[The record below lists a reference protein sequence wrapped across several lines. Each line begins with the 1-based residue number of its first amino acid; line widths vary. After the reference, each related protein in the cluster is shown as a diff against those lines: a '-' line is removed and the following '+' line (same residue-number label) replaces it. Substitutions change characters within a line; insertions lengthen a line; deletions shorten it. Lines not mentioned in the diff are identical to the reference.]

1 MVIEDPRTLLE
12 LMLQGAALANVR
24 VVVQAGWSEEKITR
38 ADFLAIARDAQR
50 KAWLAHLADQEEE
63 DDDEQSGMVDGTEE
77 EDSDDDGRRGR
88 LGSGLRKGQNRLS
101 VSYKPGYGSNVRG
114 SGIREGHM
122 GDNGVRDSNM
132 RDSGM
137 NARGRWQA
145 DRDAVLI
152 GSCPHSW
159 LFQRVAAVVHHG
171 GAGTTAAGLRVAKVM
186 LFINSVCLLILSTY
200 LTPSPLPQP
209 SPPT

>member
-1 MVIEDPRTLLE
+1 M
-12 LMLQGAALANVR
+12 
-24 VVVQAGWSEEKITR
+24 VVQAGWSEEKITR

-63 DDDEQSGMVDGTEE
+63 DDDEQSGLIDGTEE
-77 EDSDDDGRRGR
+77 EEDDDGDGRRGR
-88 LGSGLRKGQNRLS
+88 LGSGLRQGQNRLP
-101 VSYKPGYGSNVRG
+101 VSHRPGYGGNVRG
-114 SGIREGHM
+114 SGIRDSGVWEGHM
-122 GDNGVRDSNM
+122 RDSDM
-132 RDSGM
+132 RDSDM
-137 NARGRWQA
+137 HARGRWQA

-186 LFINSVCLLILSTY
+186 PRNNTVCLLIHTSTY
-200 LTPSPLPQP
+200 HTIFLPLSNTLTHYQYISIKPLTLPY
-209 SPPT
+209 PPT